1 MSARALYDGAAFRAA
16 LGGPHRLIGIDPGT
30 RTIGTAFCDAGWRV
44 ATPARTIERTRL
56 AADLAALAALVA
68 EGGAGGVVL
77 GYPLNMDGSA
87 GPRAQATRAFARDLI
102 AALALP
108 LVLWDER
115 LSSHA
120 AEEALRASGT
130 RTQARVDAVAAAL
143 ILQSFIDQHRP
154 PGPR

>member
-1 MSARALYDGAAFRAA
+1 MSVRALYDGAAFAAA
-16 LGGPHRLIGIDPGT
+16 LGGPQRLIGLDLGT

-56 AADLAALAALVA
+56 ATDLTALAALVA
-68 EGGAGGVVL
+68 DGGAGGVVL

-102 AALALP
+102 AALRLP
-108 LVLWDER
+108 LLLWDER

-120 AEEALRASGT
+120 AEDALRASAT
-130 RTQARVDAVAAAL
+130 RRSGRVDAVAASL

-154 PGPR
+154 G